1 MRQAACNCW
10 CKQDWFNRVFCSLN
24 KKQLLLVFD
33 EYEKMRGHPIEQTVK
48 AEMDGDLRDGVLAII
63 ESTRDKYAYF
73 AGRLREVNENS
84 LYSIGILQ
92 V

>member
-1 MRQAACNCW
+1 
-10 CKQDWFNRVFCSLN
+10 
-24 KKQLLLVFD
+24 
-33 EYEKMRGHPIEQTVK
+33 MRGHPIEQTVK

-73 AGRLREVNENS
+73 AGRLREVNGNS